1 MTTTNSLVTA
11 PQSRPPTAAQDFLA
25 DVLAGLSQRPRTLPC
40 KYFYD
45 VRGSE
50 LFQKICE
57 LPEYYLTR
65 TELQILDRY
74 AGEMANAVGPGIE
87 LIGLGTGAGTKTRI
101 MLEKLEA
108 PVAYVPVDISK
119 EQLQR
124 STKLFRKLFPTVEI
138 LPVCADYLEL
148 VKLPSPAR
156 KPTRKI
162 VYFPGST
169 LGNFEPAPAG
179 KFLRRIANY
188 VGRGGGLLIGVDLE
202 KDRDVLE
209 RAYNDTAGVTA
220 QFNLNLLAR
229 ANRELG
235 ANFDLAH
242 WRHHAVYNSAE
253 GRIEIYL
260 VSQTEQSVHVG
271 GKRFDFAADEKITT
285 EYSYKYTPKRFTALA
300 GKAGFKVKQMWSD
313 DAHLFGVFYFTVLSS
328 K

>member
-1 MTTTNSLVTA
+1 MKAANSLPSTPSAVT
-11 PQSRPPTAAQDFLA
+11 PTIDEDFLR
-25 DVLAGLSQRPRTLPC
+25 DVIGGLSKSPRALPC

-45 VRGSE
+45 AHGSE

-65 TELQILDRY
+65 TELAILNRY
-74 AGEMANAVGPGIE
+74 AGEMAKAVGPKIE

-101 MLEKLEA
+101 LLDKLQA

-124 STKLFRKLFPTVEI
+124 STKLFRKIFPGLEI
-138 LPVCADYLEL
+138 LPVCADYLEP
-148 VKLPSPAR
+148 VKLPAPSR
-156 KPTRKI
+156 KPARKI

-179 KFLRRIANY
+179 KFLRRIAKY
-188 VGRGGGLLIGVDLE
+188 VGPGGGLLIGVDLE
-202 KDRDVLE
+202 KDRKVLE
-209 RAYNDTAGVTA
+209 AAYNDAAGVTA

-235 ANFDLAH
+235 ADFDLKC
-242 WRHHAVYNSAE
+242 WRHEAVYNSTE

-260 VSQTEQSVHVG
+260 VSEIDQAVRIADH
-271 GKRFDFAADEKITT
+271 RFDFAAGEKITT
-285 EYSYKYTPKRFTALA
+285 EYSYKYSPERVSDLA
-300 GKAGFKVKQMWSD
+300 AGVGFAFSQVWT
-313 DAHLFGVFYFTVLSS
+313 DAARLFGVFYFTVL
-328 K
+328 

>member
-1 MTTTNSLVTA
+1 MRTNNALVTA
-11 PQSRPPTAAQDFLA
+11 SSATIATADHDFLS
-25 DVLAGLSQRPRTLPC
+25 DVIAGLSQHPRTLPC

-45 VRGSE
+45 ALGSE
-50 LFQKICE
+50 LFQKISE

-65 TELQILDRY
+65 TELEILNRY
-74 AGEMANAVGPGIE
+74 AGEMAKAVGSNIE

-101 MLEKLEA
+101 LLDKLHA

-124 STKLFRKLFPTVEI
+124 STKLFRKIFPGLEI
-138 LPVCADYLEL
+138 LPVCADYLEPI
-148 VKLPSPAR
+148 KLPSLSR
-156 KPTRKI
+156 KPARKI

-179 KFLRRIANY
+179 KFLRRIAKY
-188 VGRGGGLLIGVDLE
+188 VGPGGGLLIGVDLE

-209 RAYNDTAGVTA
+209 RAYNDSAGVTA

-235 ANFDLAH
+235 ADFNLKH
-242 WRHHAVYNSAE
+242 WRHEAVYNSAE

-260 VSQTEQSVHVG
+260 VSQIAQAVRIGQHAFEFHAG
-271 GKRFDFAADEKITT
+271 EKIIT
-285 EYSYKYTPKRFTALA
+285 EYSYKYSPDRFAELA
-300 GKAGFKVKQMWSD
+300 GNAGLSFAQMWAD
-313 DAHLFGVFYFTVLSS
+313 DARLFGVFYFTVL
-328 K
+328 